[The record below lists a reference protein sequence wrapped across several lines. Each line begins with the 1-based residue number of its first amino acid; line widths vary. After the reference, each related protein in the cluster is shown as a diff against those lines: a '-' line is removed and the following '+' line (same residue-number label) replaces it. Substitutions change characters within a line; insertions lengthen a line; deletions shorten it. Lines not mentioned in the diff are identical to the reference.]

1 MLVFSGKRKIALEKK
16 KKKSSTAFVAIAIT
30 ITLLTDTAQKTV
42 YYCGGKSL

>member
-1 MLVFSGKRKIALEKK
+1 MLFFSGKKKIKKKK

>member
-16 KKKSSTAFVAIAIT
+16 KKCSTAFVAIAIT